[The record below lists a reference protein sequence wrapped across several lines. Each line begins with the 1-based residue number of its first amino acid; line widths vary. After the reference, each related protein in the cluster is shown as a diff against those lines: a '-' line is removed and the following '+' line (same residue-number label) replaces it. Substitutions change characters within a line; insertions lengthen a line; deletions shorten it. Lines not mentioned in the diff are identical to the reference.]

1 MQLNKIKRTLKEQW
15 EPYKILKK
23 PLLYIFLIYF
33 LAIFAIIRA
42 NFNYI
47 DDLGRA
53 ATGYR
58 RWETFG
64 RYASNFLSMFIHTD
78 KYLADISPLTQI
90 LAVLIIAFAS
100 IIVLS
105 TFSNQRKISWWNII
119 AVMPLGLSPY
129 FVECLSYK
137 YDSPYMALSVLVSV
151 FPLLFVERDI
161 RLYSFTSIVCTI
173 LMCISYQSSSGIY
186 PLLVIFY
193 CFGLWNSK
201 KKDAFKILFISAA
214 NYLIG
219 LGIFRIF
226 IMKPVDTY
234 VSTSMFPIKE
244 LIPGFFGNLYEYYR
258 LVYNDLPT
266 LWIVLIIIIAVC
278 FVVTSVMKSSR
289 PKYQSFLMSGLVLV
303 LSILLAFGVY
313 PALTAPLVAPRAM
326 YGFGVLIAFMTVNI
340 SFSYKMYPAK
350 IVCFM
355 LSWCLLVFSFIYG
368 NALSEQKRYNDFR
381 VQMVIDDLNDSN
393 AISENATKKIQ
404 LSGSIGNSPVIDNML
419 PYYPIL
425 DRIIP
430 STFSADHWGEYYFYN
445 YFDLRNIERD
455 TSIDLTT
462 LDLPVID
469 DTIYH
474 TIKGN
479 DNYILIELK

>member
-1 MQLNKIKRTLKEQW
+1 MQLNKIKCALKEQW
-15 EPYKILKK
+15 ESYKIFKK
-23 PLLYIFLIYF
+23 PLLYIFLIYS
-33 LAIFAIIRA
+33 LAIFSIIRA

-47 DDLGRA
+47 DDLGRV

-64 RYASNFLSMFIHTD
+64 RYLSNFLSIFVHTD
-78 KYLADISPLTQI
+78 TYLADISPLTQI
-90 LAVLIIAFAS
+90 LAVLIIALSS

-105 TFSNQRKISWWNII
+105 VFSNRTKISWWNII
-119 AVMPLGLSPY
+119 AVIPLGLSPY
-129 FVECLSYK
+129 FIECLSYK
-137 YDSPYMALSVLVSV
+137 YDSPYMALSVLASV

-193 CFGLWNSK
+193 CFNLWNNK

-219 LGIFRIF
+219 LGIFKIF

-234 VSTSMFPIKE
+234 VSTSMFPVKE
-244 LIPGFFGNLYEYYR
+244 LIPGFFRHLYKYYK
-258 LVYNDLPT
+258 LVYTDLPT
-266 LWIVLIIIIAVC
+266 LWIALIVIIAI
-278 FVVTSVMKSSR
+278 FFIVTSVMRSCR
-289 PKYQSFLMSGLVLV
+289 PKYQSFLMAGLALL

-313 PALTAPLVAPRAM
+313 PALTEPLVAPRAM
-326 YGFGVLIAFMTVNI
+326 YGFGVLIALMTVNI
-340 SFSYKMYPAK
+340 SFSKKMYPAK
-350 IVCFM
+350 VVCFV

-393 AISENATKKIQ
+393 AISEDSTKKIQ
-404 LSGSIGNSPVIDNML
+404 LSGAMGNSPVIDNML
-419 PYYPIL
+419 PHYPIL

-445 YFDLRNIERD
+445 YFDLKNIVRD

-462 LDLPVID
+462 LDLPVIE

-479 DNYILIELK
+479 EDYILIELK